1 MTENGLVVN
10 SNNSPENI
18 MNTSSY
24 SLSDIAD
31 NSLISMTLSDVPV
44 DLVSNAIIND
54 PQVRNT
60 FF

>member
-44 DLVSNAIIND
+44 DFVSNAIIND